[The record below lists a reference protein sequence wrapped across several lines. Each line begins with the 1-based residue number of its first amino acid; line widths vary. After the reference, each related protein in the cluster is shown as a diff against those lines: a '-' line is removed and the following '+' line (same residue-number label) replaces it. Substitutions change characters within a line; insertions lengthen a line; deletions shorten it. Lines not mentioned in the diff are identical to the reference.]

1 MRGSDETKLESAA
14 GTDDGHRG
22 RASALFEKEALD
34 DARWLEDQF
43 VPDSLA
49 GDRKAA
55 LRFVIDGH
63 LKILLEIGAID
74 GVSFIPALG
83 SAKVALLTAPR
94 LTAHGH
100 ELLNALRQPKLWNAI
115 KTCAIQTGLGS
126 QRKRSKQSFRRPF
139 SLSSNPFPFSQ
150 QSPPTC
156 GLFLWGIFSLTQ
168 DSKP

>member
-1 MRGSDETKLESAA
+1 MRQNWNLLQELMTAIEEERLPS
-14 GTDDGHRG
+14 
-22 RASALFEKEALD
+22 FEKEALD

-43 VPDSLA
+43 VPDNLA

-83 SAKVALLTAPR
+83 SAKVALLSAPR

-100 ELLNALRQPKLWNAI
+100 
-115 KTCAIQTGLGS
+115 GS
-126 QRKRSKQSFRRPF
+126 RSSGMP
-139 SLSSNPFPFSQ
+139 
-150 QSPPTC
+150 
-156 GLFLWGIFSLTQ
+156 
-168 DSKP
+168 

>member
-1 MRGSDETKLESAA
+1 MKQNWNLLQELMTSIEEERLPS
-14 GTDDGHRG
+14 
-22 RASALFEKEALD
+22 FEKEALD

-43 VPDSLA
+43 VPDNLA
-49 GDRKAA
+49 SDRKAA

-115 KTCAIQTGLGS
+115 KTCDIQTGLGLTAETL
-126 QRKRSKQSFRRPF
+126 KAIIPKAIQS
-139 SLSSNPFPFSQ
+139 L
-150 QSPPTC
+150 
-156 GLFLWGIFSLTQ
+156 L
-168 DSKP
+168 